1 LQLTQTASKA
11 KAAKEPSRPS
21 EYTLEIT
28 KEDLKEIMHVPL
40 QIGVGPANKGEITET
55 LESEIIECS
64 LAANPPNLPAIADFQ
79 LKNGAIRK
87 FSFFE
92 LKWIKKI

>member
-1 LQLTQTASKA
+1 MKH
-11 KAAKEPSRPS
+11 P
-21 EYTLEIT
+21 LEIT

-55 LESEIIECS
+55 LEGEIIECS

-92 LKWIKKI
+92 IKWIKKIQM

>member
-1 LQLTQTASKA
+1 MKH
-11 KAAKEPSRPS
+11 P
-21 EYTLEIT
+21 LEIE

-40 QIGVGPANKGEITET
+40 QIGVGSANKGEVTET
-55 LESEIIECS
+55 LDGEIIECS

-79 LKNGAIRK
+79 LKNGIIRK

-92 LKWIKKI
+92 IKWIKKI